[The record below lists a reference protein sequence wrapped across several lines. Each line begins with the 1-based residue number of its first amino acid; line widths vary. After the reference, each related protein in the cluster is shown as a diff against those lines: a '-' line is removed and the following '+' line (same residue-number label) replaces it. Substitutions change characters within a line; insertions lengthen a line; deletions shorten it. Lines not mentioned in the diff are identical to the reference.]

1 MWDTAQWCRP
11 MTTFPR
17 VPETPDAPA
26 MAAVPALLW
35 AHRGYRLLV
44 AHNEVGTLSRAWCVR
59 LVRSSPHA
67 SLTRKIHP

>member
-1 MWDTAQWCRP
+1 

-17 VPETPDAPA
+17 VPDTPDAPV

-44 AHNEVGTLSRAWCVR
+44 AHNEVGAMHLLA
-59 LVRSSPHA
+59 LPD
-67 SLTRKIHP
+67 P